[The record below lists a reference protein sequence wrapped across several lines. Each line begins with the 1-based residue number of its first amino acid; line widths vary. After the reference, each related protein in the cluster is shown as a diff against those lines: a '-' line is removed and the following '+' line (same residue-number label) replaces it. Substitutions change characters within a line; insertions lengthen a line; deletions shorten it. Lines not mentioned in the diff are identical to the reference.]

1 MKRVEAI
8 CLDLDDTLWPV
19 EAVIE
24 RAEAAMVD
32 WLARHYPRVAE
43 NHDVHSMRVVRQRMA
58 DEFPDMRHDFTFL
71 RRQALAWHAREAGYA
86 EDMVDEAFGIFFA
99 ARNAVEPFEDV
110 VPALERLGRRFR
122 LMTLSNG
129 NADLRMI
136 GLEGYFERTL
146 AAREAGAA
154 KPDPRIFVAL
164 LDGVGLEPRQVLYV
178 GDDPHADIEGARNA
192 GMHAAWVDR
201 FGRQWPQDVAP
212 PAMAVRDLLQLADL
226 LL

>member
-58 DEFPDMRHDFTFL
+58 DEFPDMRHDLTFL

-86 EDMVDEAFGIFFA
+86 EDMVDEALEYSLPRAMRWNHSKTWCRPLSGWAADFG
-99 ARNAVEPFEDV
+99 
-110 VPALERLGRRFR
+110 
-122 LMTLSNG
+122 S
-129 NADLRMI
+129 
-136 GLEGYFERTL
+136 
-146 AAREAGAA
+146 
-154 KPDPRIFVAL
+154 
-164 LDGVGLEPRQVLYV
+164 
-178 GDDPHADIEGARNA
+178 
-192 GMHAAWVDR
+192 
-201 FGRQWPQDVAP
+201 
-212 PAMAVRDLLQLADL
+212 
-226 LL
+226 

>member
-1 MKRVEAI
+1 
-8 CLDLDDTLWPV
+8 
-19 EAVIE
+19 
-24 RAEAAMVD
+24 
-32 WLARHYPRVAE
+32 
-43 NHDVHSMRVVRQRMA
+43 
-58 DEFPDMRHDFTFL
+58 
-71 RRQALAWHAREAGYA
+71 
-86 EDMVDEAFGIFFA
+86 
-99 ARNAVEPFEDV
+99 
-110 VPALERLGRRFR
+110 
-122 LMTLSNG
+122 
-129 NADLRMI
+129 MI